1 MAKKVC
7 DYKKKYSSA
16 LIMLNES
23 YQQIYNLNKYVYIN
37 LRRMFEDYPQSE
49 EVLTDIKNLD
59 LTQKVNRKMRKEIEI
74 DINSIYQ

>member
-1 MAKKVC
+1 MTKKVC

-49 EVLTDIKNLD
+49 EILTDIKKLD
-59 LTQKVNRKMRKEIEI
+59 PKIKIDGKMRKLIEH
-74 DINSIYQ
+74 DVNNMYA